1 MINYTHKRPLRG
13 HCAPPLPKTSQSV
26 CAFGLTSWG
35 FMVKEA
41 IQKIVSKHDLTYQE
55 AYSVMNEIM
64 RGETSPTENAA
75 YLAALSTK
83 SAKAETTA
91 EIAGSAAA
99 MREHALAVEH
109 PGLEVLEIVGTG
121 GDHAGSINISTT
133 AAFIIAAAG
142 IAVAKHGNRAA
153 SSKSGAAD
161 CLEALGVNISLAPE
175 KCTELLQKIGLCFM
189 FAQKYHASMKYV
201 GVIRRELGIRTVF
214 NILGPLTNPARP
226 ERMILGVYD
235 EYLVEPLT
243 RVLIDLGVRR
253 GMVIYGTDCLDEIS
267 VSAPTKVS
275 EFKDGWY
282 RTYTIAPE
290 DFGIE
295 RAAKTSIV
303 GGTAEENAAVTRAI
317 LTGAQG
323 PKTDIVLLNAG
334 AAIYIGGKAD
344 SIQSGIEKACALI
357 ESGAAERKL
366 QEFIAQSNA

>member
-1 MINYTHKRPLRG
+1 MI
-13 HCAPPLPKTSQSV
+13 
-26 CAFGLTSWG
+26 
-35 FMVKEA
+35 KEA

-75 YLAALSTK
+75 YLAARSTK

-133 AAFIIAAAG
+133 AAFIIAAAGIAAAG

-201 GVIRRELGIRTVF
+201 GAIRRELGIRTVF

-344 SIQSGIEKACALI
+344 SIQSGIEKARALI